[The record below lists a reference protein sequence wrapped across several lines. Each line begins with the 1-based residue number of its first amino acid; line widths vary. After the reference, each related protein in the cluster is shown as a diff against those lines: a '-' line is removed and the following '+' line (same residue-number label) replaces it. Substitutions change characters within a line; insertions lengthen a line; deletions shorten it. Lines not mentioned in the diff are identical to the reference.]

1 MRTLKRQN
9 EADEKGDQEDD
20 WNGIVTRPHHLVKGV
35 PPFQLSTL
43 EGCNEGPV
51 DRLRGY
57 LVEAGKIA
65 VQPIRI
71 AADVSENLSHGTILL
86 CGFAR
91 RFSIVI
97 FQFGD
102 KARHHFVQKLQGSTI
117 EGTNHA
123 RHALFL
129 SRGLRLAPSEK
140 HHLPVARAD
149 EGEFEA
155 NPSFDP
161 AWVVDPLEIEYA

>member
-71 AADVSENLSHGTILL
+71 AADVSENVSHGKHVLEVNFADHTSALP
-86 CGFAR
+86 AR
-91 RFSIVI
+91 RF
-97 FQFGD
+97 
-102 KARHHFVQKLQGSTI
+102 RPQG
-117 EGTNHA
+117 
-123 RHALFL
+123 
-129 SRGLRLAPSEK
+129 
-140 HHLPVARAD
+140 
-149 EGEFEA
+149 
-155 NPSFDP
+155 P
-161 AWVVDPLEIEYA
+161 A